1 MALGVGAA
9 YVVVGLLLVQRALHA
24 ARAKGTL
31 SLT

>member
-9 YVVVGLLLVQRALHA
+9 YVVIGILLVHRALNA